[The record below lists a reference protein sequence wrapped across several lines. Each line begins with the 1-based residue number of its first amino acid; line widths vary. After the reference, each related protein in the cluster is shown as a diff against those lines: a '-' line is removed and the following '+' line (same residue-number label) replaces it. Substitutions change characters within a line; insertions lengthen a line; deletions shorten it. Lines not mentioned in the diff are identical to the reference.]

1 MPIARNVNVQVQDDT
16 LVFTDHAGKTVTFS
30 KEQTVQKQ
38 VSMMTLGELCRLPK
52 RQLAASFGCK
62 TRPSYYDIR
71 NAVLTGAPE
80 DLWPKR
86 TGPPTRSKRTKEM
99 EALIIRTR
107 FETDLNMYEIAETL
121 TQQGFP
127 VSARVVGRVL
137 ANDGLSQKN
146 AWHRAPSL
154 PGSWPTRRSK
164 SLMGPTSRGPAASPG
179 MTSSTTSRLY
189 SNAAARPRVQGAF
202 SASPPFYNWALRTS
216 PRL

>member
-1 MPIARNVNVQVQDDT
+1 MPIARNVNVQVQVGLPWFHGSRGEDGHLLQGTNRPEAGQHDDT
-16 LVFTDHAGKTVTFS
+16 RVPCS
-30 KEQTVQKQ
+30 
-38 VSMMTLGELCRLPK
+38 LPK

-80 DLWPKR
+80 DLWPKMDG
-86 TGPPTRSKRTKEM
+86 TPTRSKRTKEM

-107 FETDLNMYEIAETL
+107 FETDLNMDEIAETL

-137 ANDGLSQKN
+137 ADDGLSQKN

-202 SASPPFYNWALRTS
+202 SSSPPFDHGALRTS